1 MEDTKEVEKV
11 FDVKEVADY
20 LRCSQSTVRKLLR
33 KREIPCFRIACRI
46 YFKKSLID
54 LWIQNQCLRSCEV
67 IQNEQ

>member
-1 MEDTKEVEKV
+1 MQETIINEVT
-11 FDVKEVADY
+11 FDVKELATY

-33 KREIPCFRIACRI
+33 NKEIPFFRVAYRI

>member
-1 MEDTKEVEKV
+1 MEETKEVEKIL
-11 FDVKEVADY
+11 DVKELATY

-33 KREIPCFRIACRI
+33 NKEIPFFRVAYRI

-67 IQNEQ
+67 IQNES

>member
-1 MEDTKEVEKV
+1 MQEITINEVT
-11 FDVKEVADY
+11 FDVKELATY

-33 KREIPCFRIACRI
+33 NKEIPFFRVAYRI

-67 IQNEQ
+67 ITNEQ

>member
-1 MEDTKEVEKV
+1 MQETIINEVI
-11 FDVKEVADY
+11 FDVKELATY

-33 KREIPCFRIACRI
+33 NKEIPFFRVAYRI

>member
-1 MEDTKEVEKV
+1 MQETINEVT
-11 FDVKEVADY
+11 FDVKELATY

-33 KREIPCFRIACRI
+33 NKEIPFFRVAYRI

-67 IQNEQ
+67 IQN

>member
-1 MEDTKEVEKV
+1 MQETIINEVT
-11 FDVKEVADY
+11 FDVEELATY

-33 KREIPCFRIACRI
+33 NKEIPFFRVAYRI

-67 IQNEQ
+67 ITNEQ